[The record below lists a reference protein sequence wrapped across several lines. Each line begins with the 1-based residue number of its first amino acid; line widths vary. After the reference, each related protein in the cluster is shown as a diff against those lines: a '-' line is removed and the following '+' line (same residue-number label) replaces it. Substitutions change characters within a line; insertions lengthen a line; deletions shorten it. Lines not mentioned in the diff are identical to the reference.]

1 MDVKLKLVADINRK
15 GEGARVVHNPVRQE
29 VRPRVDI
36 KTEVETGQSD
46 KGDTGDKGRFEGMA
60 RGTSAQEQTKIAK
73 DTTGAG
79 TAVPVNVGKGGGVMG
94 MLLQQKAAVPDPE
107 AMTWQQLRVAL
118 TPHFGKAVVVTN
130 YDREEASNLAQAAKS
145 HSIGDNFGTL
155 RDVKED
161 GVVLEKDGALSTV
174 KREFWAIARIKTT
187 AGEVIAQD
195 PAYPK
200 HFSD

>member
-15 GEGARVVHNPVRQE
+15 GEGASVVHNPVRQE

-36 KTEVETGQSD
+36 KTEVETGQSA
-46 KGDTGDKGRFEGMA
+46 KGDQGRFEGMT

-73 DTTGAG
+73 DTTGT
-79 TAVPVNVGKGGGVMG
+79 TAPVNVGKGGGVMG

-161 GVVLEKDGALSTV
+161 GLVLEKDGALSTV
-174 KREFWAIARIKTT
+174 KSEFWAIARIKTT
-187 AGEVIAQD
+187 AGEVLAQD

>member
-1 MDVKLKLVADINRK
+1 MDVKFKLVADINRR
-15 GEGARVVHNPVRQE
+15 GDGAKVVTHPVQQE

-46 KGDTGDKGRFEGMA
+46 NKGRFEGTS
-60 RGTSAQEQTKIAK
+60 RGTSTEEQRKISK
-73 DTTGAG
+73 DA
-79 TAVPVNVGKGGGVMG
+79 AAPVAVGKGGGVMG

-130 YDREEASNLAQAAKS
+130 YDREEAQNLAQAAKS
-145 HSIGDNFGTL
+145 SSIGDNFGVL
-155 RDVKED
+155 RDVKAD
-161 GVVLEKDGALSTV
+161 GVVLEKDGALLTV
-174 KREFWAIARIKTT
+174 KSEFWAIARIKTT
-187 AGEVIAQD
+187 AGEVLAQD
-195 PAYPK
+195 PAYSK